1 MNAGGIP
8 LAGGLVAPAVVQ
20 MLEAELAKA
29 AAQEATRSEAKVKAA
44 E

>member
-1 MNAGGIP
+1 MDAGGIP

-20 MLEAELAKA
+20 MLEAELAAEA
-29 AAQEATRSEAKVKAA
+29 AKQNQAEVKAA